1 MLQHHSVALADS
13 RKMASM
19 ISSPM
24 SRTALLVLAAALV
37 PTALGH
43 DHGTDHIEEGETVSK
58 DPIVRLR
65 RITPSVKRA
74 G

>member
-1 MLQHHSVALADS
+1 MLQQYRVASAS
-13 RKMASM
+13 GHKMASF

-24 SRTALLVLAAALV
+24 SKAALLVVAAALV

-58 DPIVRLR
+58 DPIVCLLG
-65 RITPSVKRA
+65 SYQA
-74 G
+74 